1 MNRKEGIL
9 VNIFEKNGIVYELDM
24 MNKIGIVKYS
34 DSKIQEAKILPNVNG
49 CTIVEIATRA
59 FYHCENLKKVFLP
72 DTIKKIKNEA
82 FCGSYKLE
90 KINNNNQLLV
100 ENIGFKAFK
109 DCKKLKGLKLESLKT
124 LGKSVF
130 ENCECLLFVILSN
143 KLEVLEENTFLNCS
157 SLQNIT
163 LTKSIRIVKNAFVG
177 CENLKQ
183 ITFLNDYLD
192 MMPFIA
198 SINKNVML
206 IGREGSEAQKM
217 LMYGYYFQLLK

>member
-1 MNRKEGIL
+1 M
-9 VNIFEKNGIVYELDM
+9 
-24 MNKIGIVKYS
+24 
-34 DSKIQEAKILPNVNG
+34 P
-49 CTIVEIATRA
+49 
-59 FYHCENLKKVFLP
+59 
-72 DTIKKIKNEA
+72 IKKIKNEA
-82 FCGSYKLE
+82 FCGCYKLE